1 MKEPK
6 IRFKGFKGEWE
17 EAPFSETFDYLKN
30 NSLSR
35 AELSDGG
42 VVMNIHYGDVL
53 IKYGE
58 CVDVSKEVKTF
69 VKEEYIAK
77 RLHQSC
83 AITNGDIIFADAAE
97 DNTVGK
103 CSEIIA
109 KEDDAIVSGLH
120 TIACRP
126 KKDFAPM
133 YLGYYLNSNAYHD
146 QLLPHIQGTK
156 ISSISKKAISQTHIN
171 SPLEKD
177 EQQSIA
183 SYFQHLDSLI
193 QLTTKKIES
202 LKQVKAA
209 SLQSMF
215 PQEGETTPR
224 VRFKG
229 FEGEWEKVQ
238 LNSFAKRV
246 TRKNSHLESTL
257 ALTIAS
263 AHGLVSQID
272 YFNNLVVGSNISN
285 YYLLKKG
292 EFAYNKSYSNGYPFG
307 SVKRLDKYEQGILST
322 LYITFCIDDS
332 ISSDYL
338 THYFDT
344 TLWHRDVAENAAEGA
359 RNHGLLNI
367 GAEDFLKIKIVKP
380 QSIAEQRAIAS
391 YFTTLD
397 RQITLQTL
405 RLEKLKQIKAACLD
419 NMFV

>member
-6 IRFKGFKGEWE
+6 IRFKGFK
-17 EAPFSETFDYLKN
+17 
-30 NSLSR
+30 
-35 AELSDGG
+35 
-42 VVMNIHYGDVL
+42 
-53 IKYGE
+53 
-58 CVDVSKEVKTF
+58 
-69 VKEEYIAK
+69 
-77 RLHQSC
+77 
-83 AITNGDIIFADAAE
+83 
-97 DNTVGK
+97 
-103 CSEIIA
+103 
-109 KEDDAIVSGLH
+109 
-120 TIACRP
+120 
-126 KKDFAPM
+126 
-133 YLGYYLNSNAYHD
+133 
-146 QLLPHIQGTK
+146 
-156 ISSISKKAISQTHIN
+156 
-171 SPLEKD
+171 
-177 EQQSIA
+177 
-183 SYFQHLDSLI
+183 
-193 QLTTKKIES
+193 
-202 LKQVKAA
+202 
-209 SLQSMF
+209 
-215 PQEGETTPR
+215 
-224 VRFKG
+224 
-229 FEGEWEKVQ
+229 GEWEKVQ

-367 GAEDFLKIKIVKP
+367 SAEDFFKIKIVKP
-380 QSIAEQRAIAS
+380 QSKAEQRAIAS

-397 RQITLQTL
+397 CLINLQSQRLEKLKQVKAASLQSMFPQEGETTPRVRFKGFEGEWEKVQFSELYEPSSIKNKTFGADKIISVANMYFKPVSYISDEEYLKSYNVMNLGDIAFEGNKSKDYAHGRFVENTIGDGIVSHVFIVLKPISKQYDLQFWKYLINYERIMGPILLRSTKHSTMMTDLVVSDFLKESVLVPSYEEQIEIGKILSSLDRQITLHTQ
-405 RLEKLKQIKAACLD
+405 RLEKLKQIKSACLEK
-419 NMFV
+419 MFV